1 MKVKLFREKPI
12 KLEEVINEWLESL
25 NGNIEIL
32 QICMTETGRQPA
44 EKITL
49 LLLYTET
56 VLICEPDF
64 ESMKIALDSKNM
76 VDNVF
81 EVK

>member
-1 MKVKLFREKPI
+1 
-12 KLEEVINEWLESL
+12 
-25 NGNIEIL
+25 
-32 QICMTETGRQPA
+32 MTETGRQPA

-56 VLICEPDF
+56 VLICEPDL
-64 ESMKIALDSKNM
+64 ESMKIALNSKNM

-81 EVK
+81 EAK

>member
-12 KLEEVINEWLESL
+12 KLEETINEWLESL

-32 QICMTETGRQPA
+32 QICMTERGTQPA

-49 LLLYTET
+49 LLRYTET
-56 VLICEPDF
+56 VVLCEPDL
-64 ESMKIALDSKNM
+64 ESMKIALNSKNM